1 MVTEMEIMSN
11 KLKMYIF
18 VRKSLTSHK
27 VVGVAHGVLMAHL
40 KFVGNSDYNKWLNTS
55 FNKVICEVTEDEFH
69 LLKNYKDF
77 VTVTESTLDDK
88 EIALVFCP
96 REHWPAIFKQFPLLK
111 I

>member
-1 MVTEMEIMSN
+1 
-11 KLKMYIF
+11 MYIF

-27 VVGVAHGVLMAHL
+27 VVGVAHGVLIAHL
-40 KFVGNSDYNKWLNTS
+40 KFVGNLDYNQWLNTS
-55 FNKVICEVTEDEFH
+55 FNKVICEVTDDEFN

-96 REHWPAIFKQFPLLK
+96 REKWPTIFKQFPLLK
-111 I
+111 V